1 VAGRTQWRCPCFS
14 TVRAGEHVGR
24 SRADGCHPT
33 VGSGRPQLRRDN
45 SRRDP
50 HRRPLTIA
58 LVVFALALVIHGLA
72 DGGSS
77 RSLRELLAKCVTED
91 RVGLR
96 CGFPRAPMVG
106 GQGRCPSSGRRR
118 DGGDCV
124 ENGLTGRCG
133 ARTQWRDAAHRDGV
147 ARILRRRAD
156 PGQGPV
162 RASHP
167 HAAARAPAGRA
178 DVGNL

>member
-1 VAGRTQWRCPCFS
+1 MWP
-14 TVRAGEHVGR
+14 VGR
-24 SRADGCHPT
+24 SGVAPASAR
-33 VGSGRPQLRRDN
+33 SGRGSTWVVHARMAATQLW
-45 SRRDP
+45 DP
-50 HRRPLTIA
+50 DGHNCAATTAGATHRRPLTIA

-167 HAAARAPAGRA
+167 HAAAGAPAGRA